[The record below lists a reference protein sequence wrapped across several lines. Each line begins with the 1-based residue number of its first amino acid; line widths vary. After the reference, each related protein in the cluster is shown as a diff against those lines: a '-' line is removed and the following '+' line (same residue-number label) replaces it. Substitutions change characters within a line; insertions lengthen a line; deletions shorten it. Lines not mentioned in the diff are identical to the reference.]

1 MLPICFFISNLIYVY
16 ISMFAVHMYYVH
28 VKEATEAEGCVT
40 WQMDAAHFI
49 CCCYYA
55 VSLLLQI

>member
-1 MLPICFFISNLIYVY
+1 
-16 ISMFAVHMYYVH
+16 MFAVHMYYVH